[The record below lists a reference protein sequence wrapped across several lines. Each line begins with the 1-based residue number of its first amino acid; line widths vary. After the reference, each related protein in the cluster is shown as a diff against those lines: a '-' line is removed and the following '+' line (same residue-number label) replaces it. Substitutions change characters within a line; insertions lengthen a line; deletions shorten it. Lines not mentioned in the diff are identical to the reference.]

1 MNDKNDN
8 NRGVFLELLYSIGA
22 NEASIFH
29 DVESLQFIEA
39 DIKEKENVVKTLKGE
54 VDETDNNFVALKNE
68 INALII
74 EKKTVKDVIKKKVDS
89 RRSKMRL
96 LRELCDQYNKRHHC
110 TLKHWVRDVEQMVE
124 VVNGVKSLEHY
135 KQAYEIMKTD
145 FEILAICVS
154 LYSGIKVS
162 DCLRCIA
169 DSLK

>member
-1 MNDKNDN
+1 MSDN
-8 NRGVFLELLYSIGA
+8 NRGIFLELLYSIGS
-22 NEASIFH
+22 NEASILH

-39 DIKEKENVVKTLKGE
+39 DIQEKSIVVKSIKDE
-54 VDETDNNFVALKNE
+54 VDETDKDFVSLKNDIKDLE
-68 INALII
+68 N
-74 EKKTVKDVIKKKVDS
+74 EKKTIEDLIKKKVDS

-96 LRELCDQYNKRHHC
+96 LRELCDKYNKRHHC
-110 TLKHWVRDVEQMVE
+110 TLKHWIRDIEQMIE
-124 VVNGVKSLEHY
+124 VVNGVESLEHY
-135 KQAYEIMKTD
+135 KQAYEIMKSD